1 MTKEQALEKLQNNEQ
16 LQKFQDFMKDKNLS
30 YHSLTLV
37 GGAVI
42 DVLNDKTPKDY
53 DFIIN
58 ANKDYLVE
66 AGWKFLHSTSTADTY
81 NFDGV
86 ICQVLKKPIEDFEFT
101 ISQSRI
107 SIKGNKIS
115 DIYLDLV
122 SFNNKILIPCGWE
135 RKHAKDCL
143 LRIPHYR
150 KKGYT
155 ISDETYLSLV
165 RIGMRAETTGI
176 NS

>member
-16 LQKFQDFMKDKNLS
+16 LQKFQNFMKDKNLS

-42 DVLNDKTPKDY
+42 DILNNKTPKDY
-53 DFIIN
+53 DFICSVSRES
-58 ANKDYLVE
+58 LVE
-66 AGWKFLHSTSTADTY
+66 AGWHFSHSTSTADTY
-81 NFDGV
+81 YFDGV
-86 ICQVLKKPIEDFEFT
+86 PCQMLKKPIEDFEFT
-101 ISQSRI
+101 ISQSRVKI
-107 SIKGNKIS
+107 NSSKIS
-115 DIYLDLV
+115 DLNLDLL
-122 SFNNKILIPCGWE
+122 SFNNKVLIPCGWE

-150 KKGYT
+150 NKGYS
-155 ISDETYLSLV
+155 IPDETYLSLV